1 MGGME
6 DYKYLFKVGTSLA
19 KYASYFLISIINACA
34 LVGEMD
40 TFFTYVATIL
50 LQT

>member
-19 KYASYFLISIINACA
+19 KYASYFLLSIINACA
-34 LVGEMD
+34 LVEEID
-40 TFFTYVATIL
+40 SFS
-50 LQT
+50 